1 MIRLLSSYL
10 SSQFGDAWGLTWLAR
25 AYGYYHDRTLSELDF
40 ETLLSAAEQSYME
53 AKSEISALNADLT
66 PAIAYIGLIPGFL
79 KRMKK
84 PGFDPKTS
92 RVNYGP
98 MAKQFWLFSVGLTGR
113 V

>member
-1 MIRLLSSYL
+1 M
-10 SSQFGDAWGLTWLAR
+10 
-25 AYGYYHDRTLSELDF
+25 LSELDF

-84 PGFDPKTS
+84 PGFDLKTS

-98 MAKQFWLFSVGLTGR
+98 MAKQFRLFSVGLTGR